1 MALTSSEIISI
12 SGVSDEFEE
21 FLYIKHLFSIQS
33 AISAITGETTGRPD
47 DFCVINTIS
56 HGDRG
61 IELLAE
67 IKIDL
72 LTDQIKAC
80 NRIN

>member
-1 MALTSSEIISI
+1 MSLTSSQVISS
-12 SGVSDEFEE
+12 SGVADEFEE
-21 FLYIKHLFSIQS
+21 FLYVKHLFSIQS
-33 AISAITGETTGRPD
+33 AISAITGESTGRPD

-56 HGDRG
+56 HGDKG

-80 NRIN
+80 NRVV